1 MPLALVGG
9 VSFWKG
15 KFAKPS
21 RDWCS
26 YRRQMYTIFGMMTFA
41 DDDGR
46 MKARCA
52 LTNIRDMVK
61 GSRRARSPI
70 VDSHAPSGPRQLLR
84 RRRDPKG
91 ASSKTPPKDRLA
103 TRSFAPSEAN
113 VLETHAFA
121 NNNATPLSRRHRTV
135 NVKLQRISRELFCDT
150 LRVRSSSTPRQPGS
164 TH

>member
-15 KFAKPS
+15 KCAKPS

-26 YRRQMYTIFGMMTFA
+26 YRWHMYTIHGMMNFA

-46 MKARCA
+46 MKSRCA

-61 GSRRARSPI
+61 GTGRARSLI

-91 ASSKTPPKDRLA
+91 ASSKTPPKDRRA
-103 TRSFAPSEAN
+103 RRSFAPSER
-113 VLETHAFA
+113 
-121 NNNATPLSRRHRTV
+121 NALIGERCKRSPNALSSVGSGDHDRYAPLHS
-135 NVKLQRISRELFCDT
+135 
-150 LRVRSSSTPRQPGS
+150 P
-164 TH
+164 